1 MKKTIKIAGIIAAM
15 MMSLSLS
22 TTIFAAD
29 EDAADDQHRVVRVDI
44 PNSDGTFT
52 TLKGHEAQQWYD
64 RVMQQS
70 KQIAA
75 EEQAFN
81 NQNIVDCSFFRG
93 TLIISLI
100 ILSLSILVILK
111 KIIRKSIQ

>member
-1 MKKTIKIAGIIAAM
+1 M
-15 MMSLSLS
+15 MMSLSLN
-22 TTIFAAD
+22 TTTFAAD
-29 EDAADDQHRVVRVDI
+29 GDAADDQHRVVRVDI

-52 TLKGHEAQQWYD
+52 TLEGHEAQQWYD

-81 NQNIVDCSFFRG
+81 NQIIADRSFRG
-93 TLIISLI
+93 TFIIGMI

-111 KIIRKSIQ
+111 KVIRKSIKIYLL